1 MFFLV
6 FGVVWLTGVSV
17 VGVALFR
24 AYGRGEL
31 VVTTGP
37 NPSLSSNS
45 QDDLAPPYH
54 TGRGR
59 YRSWDGL

>member
-31 VVTTGP
+31 VVTNRP
-37 NPSLSSNS
+37 NPSLMNNS
-45 QDDLAPPYH
+45 KDNLAPTYN
-54 TGRGR
+54 TGWGS
-59 YRSWDGL
+59 YRSWDGM